1 MSSVRAIA
9 KRLNVSIATVSR
21 ALNNHPEINPETSA
35 KVLKAANEI
44 GYFSA
49 VGRRITTNIG
59 FVSSSD
65 ADFYEYD
72 SLLLAG
78 IRRGLSQHKFD
89 VTIISLE
96 RDKTESESYTQFFLR
111 KGVRGVIVQTLA
123 RNRHI
128 PPVIAAE
135 GFPIVVVADRFEDNP
150 NISYISYHSGE
161 GSRRAVEHLI
171 HLGHNRIALAMHIER
186 DSDHADRYQAYKQA
200 LLNNGIE
207 PEPDLVVP
215 VIADINGGISA
226 MNRLMS
232 LPNPPTAIY
241 FTDPLTTV
249 GAMRRAYAM
258 GLRVPDDISII
269 GFDDSDMRYRV
280 YPPLTA
286 VCQNATNL
294 GMEAGLWLTQ
304 KLLNMN
310 DEPMRKVATTF
321 FEVNQTTGL
330 PPRKRVRILPD
341 GTRIELEDGGA
352 ATTSAALAGTI
363 VANGNGGTL
372 GVT

>member
-1 MSSVRAIA
+1 
-9 KRLNVSIATVSR
+9 
-21 ALNNHPEINPETSA
+21 
-35 KVLKAANEI
+35 
-44 GYFSA
+44 
-49 VGRRITTNIG
+49 
-59 FVSSSD
+59 
-65 ADFYEYD
+65 
-72 SLLLAG
+72 
-78 IRRGLSQHKFD
+78 
-89 VTIISLE
+89 
-96 RDKTESESYTQFFLR
+96 
-111 KGVRGVIVQTLA
+111 
-123 RNRHI
+123 
-128 PPVIAAE
+128 
-135 GFPIVVVADRFEDNP
+135 
-150 NISYISYHSGE
+150 
-161 GSRRAVEHLI
+161 
-171 HLGHNRIALAMHIER
+171 
-186 DSDHADRYQAYKQA
+186 
-200 LLNNGIE
+200 
-207 PEPDLVVP
+207 
-215 VIADINGGISA
+215 
-226 MNRLMS
+226 
-232 LPNPPTAIY
+232 
-241 FTDPLTTV
+241 
-249 GAMRRAYAM
+249 M

>member
-72 SLLLAG
+72 ALLLAG

-128 PPVIAAE
+128 PPVIASE

-294 GMEAGLWLTQ
+294 GTEAGLWLTQ